1 MKNKDS
7 ETDHLTSN
15 IEIQPVHSIPKSISM
30 EHIEN
35 AILLAY
41 RESKRA
47 YDFLYFCQYK
57 NCWKQKRA
65 QRLIKSSKGKN
76 APHKCSCFEGDP
88 TKENQL
94 GVDSIA
100 SDIVVC
106 YPVIEKESHE
116 LKNSRGSF
124 VHMIIHGFL
133 HLMGYDHQDDHEEEE
148 MNELT
153 HKILGLMML

>member
-1 MKNKDS
+1 MTIS
-7 ETDHLTSN
+7 ASH
-15 IEIQPVHSIPKSISM
+15 IEIQSLHSVPKSISI
-30 EHIEN
+30 ELIEN

-47 YDFLYFCQYK
+47 YDFHISVNIRIVGKEEGTEINKKFKRK
-57 NCWKQKRA
+57 NEPTNVLA
-65 QRLIKSSKGKN
+65 
-76 APHKCSCFEGDP
+76 FEGDP
-88 TKENQL
+88 KKENQL
-94 GVDSIA
+94 GVDSP
-100 SDIVVC
+100 SLGDIVVC

-116 LKNSRGSF
+116 LKKTVEDHF